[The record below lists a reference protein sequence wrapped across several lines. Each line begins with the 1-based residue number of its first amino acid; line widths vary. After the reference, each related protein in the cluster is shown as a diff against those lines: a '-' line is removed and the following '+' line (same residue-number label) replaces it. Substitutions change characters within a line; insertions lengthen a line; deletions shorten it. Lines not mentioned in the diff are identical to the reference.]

1 MALAMAIST
10 AISTANSTASHGKH
24 PRHTTAGR
32 GTTERPTAIPTAHGM
47 EVAMEY
53 AVTVAVVLPWV
64 AMIGTAEVATDR
76 TVVRAM
82 ATIVALAVERHV
94 QWKAVALAV
103 ETRGFPR

>member
-1 MALAMAIST
+1 
-10 AISTANSTASHGKH
+10 
-24 PRHTTAGR
+24 
-32 GTTERPTAIPTAHGM
+32 
-47 EVAMEY
+47 MEY